1 MCHSIRCKLTIHKEQ
16 ELLKGVQEGDIGAF
30 GLLYEAYFE
39 PLCNFA
45 FLFTGERELAI
56 DLVSDLFADLWFKAG
71 KIRVRTS
78 LKSYLYKSTR
88 NTVISYYRKSRPLGS
103 LDESPGVEREH
114 PLDRVLEHNPETLLL
129 KKEFSNRVRA
139 LLETLPP
146 KAAMVLRLKKLD
158 GLSYREISEIL
169 GISERTVENHIAAA
183 IRKLRDLIK
192 DNPEL
197 GDYLKKAD

>member
-1 MCHSIRCKLTIHKEQ
+1 M
-16 ELLKGVQEGDIGAF
+16 QEGDMGAF
-30 GLLYEAYFE
+30 GRLYEVYFE

-56 DLVSDLFADLWFKAG
+56 DLVSDLFADLWYKAG

-88 NTVISYYRKSRPLGS
+88 NIVISYYRKNRLLSSMDHSAGA
-103 LDESPGVEREH
+103 DREKV
-114 PLDRVLEHNPETLLL
+114 LERVLEHNPETLLL
-129 KKEFSNRVRA
+129 KKEFSSQVQA
-139 LLETLPP
+139 LLDTLPP

-169 GISERTVENHIAAA
+169 GISERTVENHIATA

-197 GDYLKKAD
+197 GDYLKKTD